1 MSRGM
6 NKSGR
11 VAAERRGH
19 EGEWLASVW
28 LRLKGYQILAR
39 RLRTPVGEI
48 DLIARRRRT
57 IAFVEVKARP
67 DLDAAFASVSLTAQQ
82 RIARAASYWLARNGA
97 HQSHETRF
105 DLVAI
110 LPRRLPVHVREAWR
124 PDFAA
129 GRL

>member
-1 MSRGM
+1 MSR
-6 NKSGR
+6 SGR

-39 RLRTPVGEI
+39 RLRTPFGEI
-48 DLIARRRRT
+48 DLIARKRRT
-57 IAFVEVKARP
+57 IAFLEVKART
-67 DLDAAFASVSLTAQQ
+67 DLDAAFSSVSLTAQN
-82 RIARAASYWLARNGA
+82 RIARAASHWLARNGA
-97 HQSHETRF
+97 HQTHETRF
-105 DLVAI
+105 DLIAI

-129 GRL
+129 GGL

>member
-1 MSRGM
+1 MSR
-6 NKSGR
+6 SGR

-19 EGEWLASVW
+19 ESEWLASVW

-67 DLDAAFASVSLTAQQ
+67 DLDTAFASVSFTTQQ
-82 RIARAASYWLARNGA
+82 RIARAAAYWLARNGA
-97 HQSHETRF
+97 HQTHETRF
-105 DLVAI
+105 DLIAI
-110 LPRRLPVHVREAWR
+110 LPRRLPVHIREAWR
-124 PDFAA
+124 PHFAA
-129 GRL
+129 GGL